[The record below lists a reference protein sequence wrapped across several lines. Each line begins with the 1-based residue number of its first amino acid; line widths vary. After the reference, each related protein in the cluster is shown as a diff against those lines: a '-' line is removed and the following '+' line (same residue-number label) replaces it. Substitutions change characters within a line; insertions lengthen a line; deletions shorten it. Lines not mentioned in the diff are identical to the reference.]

1 MIFAY
6 SLILLRGSPS
16 AYGDCIMQMTRKKR
30 PSSHDRQ
37 HGFTLMELCVVV
49 AIICVI
55 AAISIPNLLGM
66 RARYKLR
73 SSATDILSTIKKA
86 QTEAVKRAL
95 PVAVA
100 INTGTGTCTVFV
112 DDGAGGGGAKNLV
125 RDGTEQQLFITTLS
139 SGNSLT
145 NNTFPAGGNN
155 NIEFESN
162 GRPVTIGGVPIVGSL
177 DVVDSAGL
185 AVQYQVTVSITGQ
198 VKLVVL

>member
-1 MIFAY
+1 MCY
-6 SLILLRGSPS
+6 SS
-16 AYGDCIMQMTRKKR
+16 AYGDCFMQMIRKKR
-30 PSSHDRQ
+30 HFSPDRQ

-49 AIICVI
+49 AIICAI

-112 DDGAGGGGAKNLV
+112 DDGAGGGGAKDLV
-125 RDGTEQQLFITTLS
+125 RNGTEQQLFVTTVS
-139 SGNSLT
+139 SGNKLQ
-145 NNTFPAGGNN
+145 NNTFPDPLGSGVN
-155 NIEFESN
+155 NIEFDSS
-162 GRPVTIGGVPIVGSL
+162 GKPATIGGVPIVGSL
-177 DVVDSAGL
+177 DVVDSAGI
-185 AVQYQVTVSITGQ
+185 AVQYQVNVSITGQ
-198 VKLVVL
+198 VNLSVL